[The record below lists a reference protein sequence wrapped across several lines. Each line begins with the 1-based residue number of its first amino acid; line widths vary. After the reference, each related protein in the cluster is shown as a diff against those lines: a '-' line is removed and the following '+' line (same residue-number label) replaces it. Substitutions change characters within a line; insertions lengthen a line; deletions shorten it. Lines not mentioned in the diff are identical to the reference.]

1 VQSAETAIKRH
12 SLPSTTK
19 AYGQPEDLAADPNVD
34 LVVCCVR
41 VDRHHQLTMPTL
53 KAGKA
58 VFVEWPLAANVDQA
72 SEMLAAA
79 QKSGSK
85 TIVGL
90 QSRVNPVVQKVKH
103 LVATKAIGELISSNL
118 TFAMGMAGDTNP
130 TQSGYMADKQ
140 LGCNVFTV
148 FGGHLIDAVQYS
160 LGELNEV
167 AAQVS
172 TRWPDVKLVNKDGTL
187 HSTVKRDAPDHVLLH
202 GTLSGSGVP
211 LSIYLRNGQGFPNA
225 PNLTWSI
232 LGTKGE
238 IRVTSC
244 SALNLGLP
252 NEKIEVFEYAKDA
265 VEIVETEYAPEVK
278 DLPMFAGNVGM
289 AYELFAN
296 SGTIEQGI
304 VDFERAVKLHQLLDT
319 IEKSSNAKKWE
330 TVAK

>member
-19 AYGQPEDLAADPNVD
+19 AYGHPEDLAADPNVD

-41 VDRHHQLTMPTL
+41 VDRHHQLTMPAL
-53 KAGKA
+53 QAGKA

-72 SEMLAAA
+72 FQMLAAA

-118 TFAMGMAGDTNP
+118 TFAMGMAGDTNAK
-130 TQSGYMADKQ
+130 QSGYMADKQ

-160 LGELNEV
+160 LGQLNEV

-172 TRWPDVKLVNKDGTL
+172 TRWPDIKLVNKDGTL
-187 HSTVKRDAPDHVLLH
+187 NSTVKRDAPDHVLLH
-202 GTLSGSGVP
+202 GTLSGCGVP

-238 IRVTSC
+238 IRVTSG

-252 NEKIEVFEYAKDA
+252 NEKIEVFDYVKDA

-278 DLPMFAGNVGM
+278 DLPMFVGNVGM

-296 SGTIEQGI
+296 GGTIEQGI
-304 VDFERAVKLHQLLDT
+304 VDFEQAVKLHQLLDT

-330 TVAK
+330 AVAK